1 MTTKDPSAGAGCDGA
16 DAGCDGADA
25 GCDGADAGCDSAS
38 TDERSWLA
46 RTLLPEGKEPDPRFT
61 LANERT
67 FLAWIR
73 TSLAFL
79 AGGVALE
86 AFRSPDVPEHL
97 WSTAAVLVLIVGM
110 LIGLGA
116 AVRWLRVERAM
127 RTGKALPVPA
137 IVPFL
142 AGVAVVACAVVLG
155 FVIFGD
161 FGMEL

>member
-1 MTTKDPSAGAGCDGA
+1 MTTKDPSAG
-16 DAGCDGADA
+16 A

-46 RTLLPEGKEPDPRFT
+46 RTLLPEGEEPDPRFT

-86 AFRSPDVPEHL
+86 AFRSPNVPEHL